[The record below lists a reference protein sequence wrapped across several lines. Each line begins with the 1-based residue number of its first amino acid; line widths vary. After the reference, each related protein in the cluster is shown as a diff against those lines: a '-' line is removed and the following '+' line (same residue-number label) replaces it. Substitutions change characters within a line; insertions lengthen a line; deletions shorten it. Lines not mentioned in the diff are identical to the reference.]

1 MAEEVTIEI
10 KNLKKFLKALNGP
23 SPRIK
28 LGILGDKNARSS
40 SSTSNAEVGAKHE
53 FGIGVPERSFLRKPI
68 IEQFQ
73 KYLEEASVYNLQAFQ
88 AVIREGTLM
97 GWTTK
102 TAALAETVVLDAFAT
117 GGFGQWKAHAPGYTN
132 NTGMILVDTQQLRN
146 SISYE
151 IKE

>member
-1 MAEEVTIEI
+1 MADEVTIDTR
-10 KNLKKFLKALNGP
+10 KLNKFLKALKGP
-23 SPRIK
+23 APRIRI
-28 LGILGDKNARSS
+28 GILGDNNARSS
-40 SSTSNAEVGAKHE
+40 SAATNAEIGAKHE
-53 FGIGVPERSFLRKPI
+53 FGIGVPQRSFLRKPL

-73 KYLEEASVYNLQAFQ
+73 KYLEESSFYNLQAFET
-88 AVIREGTLM
+88 VVREASLM

-102 TAALAETVVLDAFAT
+102 TAILAETIVLDAFAT